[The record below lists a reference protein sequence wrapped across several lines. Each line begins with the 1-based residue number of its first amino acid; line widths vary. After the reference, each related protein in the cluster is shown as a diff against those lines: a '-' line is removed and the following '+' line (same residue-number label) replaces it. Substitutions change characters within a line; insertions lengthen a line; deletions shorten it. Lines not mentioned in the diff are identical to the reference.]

1 MIRSCILLAVWLGL
15 CGTAAAETVTL
26 QATKDNT
33 LYENLQGTVSNG
45 AGPNLFVG
53 TTGGRSGFAVRRA
66 LVAFDIAANIPAGA
80 QILSVQLVLNM
91 DKTIVGAKP
100 VGLHRVLANWGEG
113 TSLAVGLGGGGGG
126 PATTGDATWLHR
138 FFDTELWTTPGG
150 DFASA
155 ASAQIEVTS
164 TFRAYTWGS
173 TTGMVADVQSWLDQP
188 ASNFGWI
195 LIGDELNTTSA
206 KRFASRQNPAAA
218 NRPHVVVQYV
228 ATAIEPATWTGIKQL
243 YR

>member
-15 CGTAAAETVTL
+15 CGAAAAETVTL

-33 LYENLQGTVSNG
+33 LYESLQGTVSNG
-45 AGPNLFVG
+45 AGPDLFVG
-53 TTGGRSGFAVRRA
+53 TTGGRSGFVLRRA

-91 DKTIVGAKP
+91 NKTIVGAKP
-100 VGLHRVLANWGEG
+100 VSVHRVLANWGEG

-150 DFASA
+150 DFAST
-155 ASAQIEVTS
+155 ASAQIQVTS
-164 TFRAYTWGS
+164 FGFNTWGS
-173 TTGMVADVQSWLDQP
+173 TTAMRADVQAWLDQP

-195 LIGDELNTTSA
+195 LIGEELNNTPSA
-206 KRFASRQNPAAA
+206 KRFASRQNSVAA
-218 NRPHVVVQYV
+218 NRPHVVVEYV